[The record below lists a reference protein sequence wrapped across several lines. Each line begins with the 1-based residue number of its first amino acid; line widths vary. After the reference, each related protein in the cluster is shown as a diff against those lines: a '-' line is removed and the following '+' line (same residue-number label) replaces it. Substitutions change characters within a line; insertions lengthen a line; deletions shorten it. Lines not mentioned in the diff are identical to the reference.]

1 MVRRLRKAYARK
13 AVRRRSTRYT
23 LLLGNVLLL
32 AGIMIF
38 VFRGSH
44 NQATPGTLANAVD
57 QSSAA
62 SVDPLDQLSSAD
74 IAVNVA
80 RMTSLPEAGE
90 VVNQAISVNTE
101 IALASSDNTVVSKP
115 QEVLTALKS
124 RQDIQAYVV
133 QAGDTVES
141 IAAKFNVT
149 SDSIR
154 WSNGITGDTVNAGT
168 KLTIP
173 PVTGIV
179 YTVKAGDTPA
189 SLAQKFK
196 ADQSQ
201 IIAYNDAEI
210 SGLQVGE
217 QIIIP
222 NGQQAVVTTSSVS
235 YGLGYLGGTPIYGSN
250 GYDYGF
256 CTWYAANRRAQLGAP
271 VPADLG
277 DAYTWAYRAASFGIP
292 TGSTPKA
299 GAVAVDHSPAPG
311 HVAIVEVVNADG
323 SFWISEMND
332 HGQASMTN
340 AAPAGG
346 WGRVDYRLI
355 PASGA
360 SYYTYIY

>member
-1 MVRRLRKAYARK
+1 MRYA
-13 AVRRRSTRYT
+13 
-23 LLLGNVLLL
+23 LLFGNVVLL
-32 AGIMIF
+32 ASIMVF

-44 NQATPGTLANAVD
+44 TPVMPGTLANAVG
-57 QSSAA
+57 QSSTA
-62 SVDPLDQLSSAD
+62 SGDPLDQLSSAD

-101 IALASSDNTVVSKP
+101 IALASSNNTVVTKP
-115 QEVLTALKS
+115 QEVLTALRS
-124 RQDIQAYVV
+124 RQDIQAYAA
-133 QAGDTVES
+133 QPGDTVES

-154 WSNGITGDTVNAGT
+154 WSNGITGDTVAAGT

-179 YTVKAGDTPA
+179 YAVKAGDTPA

-222 NGQQAVVTTSSVS
+222 NGQQAAVRTSSTS
-235 YGLGYLGGTPIYGSN
+235 YGLGYLGGVPSYGSN

-256 CTWYAANRRAQLGAP
+256 CTWYAANRRAQLGEP
-271 VPADLG
+271 VPANLG

-292 TGSTPKA
+292 TGSAPKA
-299 GAVAVDHSPAPG
+299 GAVAVEHSAAPG

-323 SFWISEMND
+323 SFWISEMNSY
-332 HGQASMTN
+332 GQVSMTN
-340 AAPAGG
+340 SAGAGG
-346 WGRVDYRLI
+346 FGRVDFKLFSAAD
-355 PASGA
+355 ASR
-360 SYYTYIY
+360 YTYIY